1 MVWTH
6 PGMSTYYRNDTGRV
20 VVNYPFRNVDLFE
33 MTERADLD
41 EFVTEPRSASRQP
54 APAR

>member
-1 MVWTH
+1 
-6 PGMSTYYRNDTGRV
+6 MSTYYRNAKGRV

-41 EFVTEPRSASRQP
+41 EFVTEPRSPLRHPVATG
-54 APAR
+54 